1 MDKNT
6 ISLRK
11 SLRLCALATMILV
24 VASLTQAADGP
35 PESGKSAAERQRR
48 DEWCKANPEKCSAMQ
63 AKMKE
68 RQEQCKA
75 DPEKC
80 RAEMQANRDERF
92 KQADVNKDGKLTRE
106 EAQKGLP
113 RVARRFDQIDTN
125 KDGVIT
131 KEELDAAAKARDAR
145 RKDKSG

>member
-1 MDKNT
+1 MSPDT
-6 ISLRK
+6 ISPWK
-11 SLRLCALATMILV
+11 FLRLCTLATTIG
-24 VASLTQAADGP
+24 VAAAVTQAADGP
-35 PESGKSAAERQRR
+35 PAGKSAAESQRR
-48 DEWCKANPEKCSAMQ
+48 EEWCKANPEKCKEMQ

-68 RQEQCKA
+68 RQEKCNA

-92 KQADVNKDGKLTRE
+92 RQADVNKDGKLTRE

-113 RVARRFDQIDTN
+113 WVARRFDEIDTN

-131 KEELDAAAKARDAR
+131 KQELDAAAKAREAQ